1 MPIVN
6 TEVDKMI
13 NKKQMKLTAFENKR
27 IRETFMTKKK
37 EMIVNLPSSNL
48 SKQNPVNKEETR
60 DYVEIHEPNP
70 VC

>member
-1 MPIVN
+1 
-6 TEVDKMI
+6 
-13 NKKQMKLTAFENKR
+13 MKLTAFENKR

-48 SKQNPVNKEETR
+48 LKQNPVNKEEVR